1 MTNPVHLLL
10 AVGADGDA
18 PALVDQCWR
27 LSAGLGGSWSVV
39 GIDTPATEHRG
50 PDWRASLLEALD
62 RAESLGATISRIS
75 TGTHTPTG
83 LVSALVH
90 RAVREQATVLVIG
103 RPRNG
108 GAAWGP
114 PGQGLSEFAAVL
126 SQLLPGVTVHIV
138 ALPDERGA
146 KAAAAPAPG
155 SGGGRRRLRAGWPG
169 RAREGGRQLLPLLA
183 MLALCTAIGAA
194 LEPFVPPAHLVMV
207 YLAGVVWLASRATRA
222 VALAAVAGS
231 VLLYNL
237 LFVAPRWSLEPT
249 DPQHGVAFV
258 VMLIAGLVVSGLAA
272 RSREQA
278 LVAEAR
284 AQRTE
289 ALNRL
294 AVALGRARDADA
306 VARAL
311 EAAVHAATGAR
322 SRLLPLA
329 GEGAAPSWRDPG
341 LGPGFVPERAA
352 QALALGAETGA
363 GTPRGGDEPMRCVP
377 LLVGDQ
383 GRGVLVVN
391 GIDPAR
397 DLLEDRHLVRAL
409 ANQAA
414 VALERADFER
424 RSASAAV
431 EAERERT
438 RNTLLAGISHD
449 FRTPLTTIVGSATT
463 LIEQGHALDETQRL
477 ALLRGLLAEARRLHL
492 LGSNLLDLTRL
503 DEGAMALRPEWCP
516 ADELVHEAKQQL
528 GALLDEAALDLQVAP
543 EALVWCDPRLVV
555 QVLVNLLHNALRHGP
570 PGAPVTVAVGAGAR
584 DWTLRVHDRGP
595 GVPAGQEQAVF
606 RRFHRAGAGG
616 AGSENGSEG
625 GSEDGGKGLGLA
637 ICAAVARLHG
647 GTIAVHNDGGA
658 CFVMT
663 LPQAPAPRLA
673 DAEAA

>member
-1 MTNPVHLLL
+1 MTQPVHLLL
-10 AVGADGDA
+10 AIGADGDA
-18 PALVDQCWR
+18 PGLVDQSWR
-27 LSAGLGGSWSVV
+27 LSTGLGGTWSVV
-39 GIDTPATEHRG
+39 GIDTPATEDRG
-50 PDWRASLLEALD
+50 PAWRASLLEALD
-62 RAESLGATISRIS
+62 RAESLGASTSRIS
-75 TGTHTPTG
+75 TGTYTPTG

-90 RAVREQATVLVIG
+90 RALRERATVLVIG

-108 GAAWGP
+108 GPAWGP
-114 PGQGLSEFAAVL
+114 PGQGLSQFAEVL
-126 SQLLPGVTVHIV
+126 SQLLPGVTVHLV
-138 ALPDERGA
+138 ALPHERDA
-146 KAAAAPAPG
+146 VPDTAAAPR
-155 SGGGRRRLRAGWPG
+155 GGRGWHERLRAAWRGRLRAGWS
-169 RAREGGRQLLPLLA
+169 ALLPVLA
-183 MLALCTAIGAA
+183 VCTGIGAA
-194 LEPFVPPAHLVMV
+194 LERFVHPAHIVMV
-207 YLAGVVWLASRATRA
+207 YLAGVVWLASRATRS

-237 LFVAPRWSLEPT
+237 LFVAPRWSLKPT
-249 DPQHGVAFV
+249 DPHYGIAFV
-258 VMLIAGLVVSGLAA
+258 VMLIVGLVVSGLAA

-311 EAAVHAATGAR
+311 EAAVQAATGAR
-322 SRLLPLA
+322 SRLLARSGDA
-329 GEGAAPSWRDPG
+329 GPADWPDPG
-341 LGPGFVPERAA
+341 LGPGFVPGRAV

-363 GTPRGGDEPMRCVP
+363 GTARGGGEPMRCVP
-377 LLVGDQ
+377 LLVGDE
-383 GRGVLVVN
+383 GFGVLVVHDL
-391 GIDPAR
+391 DPGR
-397 DLLEDRHLVRAL
+397 DTLEDRHLVRAL

-431 EAERERT
+431 EAERQRT

-463 LIEQGHALDETQRL
+463 LIEQGHALDDTQRL
-477 ALLRGLLAEARRLHL
+477 ALLRGLLVEARRLHL

-503 DEGAMALRPEWCP
+503 DEGAMTLRPEWCP
-516 ADELVHEAKQQL
+516 ADELVHEAQQQL
-528 GALLDEAALDLQVAP
+528 GALLDGATLDLQVAP

-555 QVLVNLLHNALRHGP
+555 QVLVNLLHNALRHGA
-570 PGAPVTVAVGAGAR
+570 PGAPVTVAVEAGAR

-606 RRFHRAGAGG
+606 RRFHRAGDGA
-616 AGSENGSEG
+616 AGSDDGS
-625 GSEDGGKGLGLA
+625 KGLGLA

-663 LPQAPAPRLA
+663 LPQAPAPHLA